1 MFRKIISLI
10 ALIAAVFA
18 WQYNA
23 VGDSKKVKI
32 YISQLVEHP
41 ALDATTKGI
50 IQGLSDAGYKDENL
64 DLIVESAQGNVSL
77 ANQIANKL
85 ISKNPD
91 IVVGVATVTAQS
103 FSKYA
108 RAGKTKLIFSSVT
121 DPVDAGLVNS
131 VIKPGNN
138 TSGVSNFISLEPQIE
153 MFLKIKPDIKKL
165 GFLYNPGELNSISL
179 IEKLKVICPTYGIEL
194 ITVSA
199 SKTSEVAQ
207 SAAKLSSLVDAIFV
221 SNDNTALSAF
231 KTIVKAANNVSIP
244 VFVSDTDI
252 VKDGAV
258 AALGPNQYDLGL
270 QTANMIVSILEGKD
284 INTAPVEFPKKI
296 ELYLNPNAAE
306 KVGIKIPKE
315 LFESASYLV
324 GKQ

>member
-10 ALIAAVFA
+10 ALIAAVFV

-32 YISQLVEHP
+32 YISQLVDHP

-50 IQGLSDAGYKDENL
+50 IQGLSDKGYKDENL
-64 DLIVESAQGNVSL
+64 ELIVESAQGNVSL

-108 RAGKTKLIFSSVT
+108 RTGKTKLIFSSVT

-179 IEKLKVICPTYGIEL
+179 IEKLKIICPTYGIEL

-284 INTAPVEFPKKI
+284 INTASVEFPKKI